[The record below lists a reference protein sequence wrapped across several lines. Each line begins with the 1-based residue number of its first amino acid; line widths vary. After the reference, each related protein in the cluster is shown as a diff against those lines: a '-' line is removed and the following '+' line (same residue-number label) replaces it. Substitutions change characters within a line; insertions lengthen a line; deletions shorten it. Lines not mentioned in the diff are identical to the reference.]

1 MWLGFKYN
9 HLKSGYLMS
18 FLPIYCTLTQ
28 RSEAQVLPH
37 HLCRKIE
44 EISSSP
50 LVGALPHFAQNHMF
64 TNTQRQEEHSGK
76 YGTPRVEYLQELVT
90 QFKNASS
97 EGMLRVLFNCF
108 ILCLQHWIVVMR
120 QNVLS
125 EYHIDLFVES
135 ISIL

>member
-50 LVGALPHFAQNHMF
+50 LVGALPHFAQNCSHMF

-97 EGMLRVLFNCF
+97 EGIGNSV
-108 ILCLQHWIVVMR
+108 
-120 QNVLS
+120 S
-125 EYHIDLFVES
+125 EGIF
-135 ISIL
+135 